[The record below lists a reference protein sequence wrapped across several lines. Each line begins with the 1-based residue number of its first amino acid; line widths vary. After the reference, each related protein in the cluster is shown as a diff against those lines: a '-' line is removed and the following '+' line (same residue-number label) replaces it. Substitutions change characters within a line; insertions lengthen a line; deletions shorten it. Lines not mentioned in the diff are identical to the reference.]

1 VINKFGGN
9 MATELLT
16 RNAEGLMDTHKL
28 KASRKHAKWLL
39 VASGKGGNG
48 KTTSSLNLG
57 VVAAHAGLKVCLVD
71 LDSQRSLSRWHDR
84 RPTNAPEL
92 MLWQGRLDDAKRA
105 IQEVDKV
112 KVLDLVIV
120 DTPPTVDEHLSAM
133 DALIRRSNFVL
144 VPTTQ
149 GTVDLDSVV
158 EWMTYLRRFDV
169 GAAFV
174 INRAQRT
181 YGTYQ
186 KAKKRLNRAG
196 PLCPMDIRQLEDI
209 QATHDLGVGVKEMSK
224 SRAIE
229 DYEGLWDYLCVEME
243 IVSP

>member
-1 VINKFGGN
+1 
-9 MATELLT
+9 
-16 RNAEGLMDTHKL
+16 
-28 KASRKHAKWLL
+28 
-39 VASGKGGNG
+39 
-48 KTTSSLNLG
+48 
-57 VVAAHAGLKVCLVD
+57 
-71 LDSQRSLSRWHDR
+71 
-84 RPTNAPEL
+84 

-105 IQEVDKV
+105 IKEIDEVED
-112 KVLDLVIV
+112 LDLVIV

-169 GAAFV
+169 RAAFV
-174 INRAQRT
+174 VNRAQRT

-209 QATHDLGVGVKEMSK
+209 QATHDLGVGVKEMIK

-229 DYEGLWDYLCVEME
+229 DYEGVWDYLCAEME
-243 IVSP
+243 IVSA

>member
-1 VINKFGGN
+1 

-16 RNAEGLMDTHKL
+16 RNAEGSMDTRKL
-28 KASRKHAKWLL
+28 KDPRKHAKWLL

-57 VVAAHAGLKVCLVD
+57 VVAAYAGLKVCLVD

-84 RPTNAPEL
+84 RPTDAPEL

-105 IQEVDKV
+105 IQEIDEVEN
-112 KVLDLVIV
+112 LDLVIV

-169 GAAFV
+169 RAAFV

-229 DYEGLWDYLCVEME
+229 DYEGVWDYLCAEME
-243 IVSP
+243 IVSA

>member
-1 VINKFGGN
+1 

-16 RNAEGLMDTHKL
+16 RNAEGLMDTRKP
-28 KASRKHAKWLL
+28 KDPRKHAKWLL

-57 VVAAHAGLKVCLVD
+57 VVAAHVGLNVCLVD

-84 RPTNAPEL
+84 RPADAPEL
-92 MLWQGRLDDAKRA
+92 KLWQGRLVDAKRA
-105 IQEVDKV
+105 IQEIDEVE
-112 KVLDLVIV
+112 VLDLVIV

-133 DALIRRSNFVL
+133 DALIRRSSFVL

-169 GAAFV
+169 RAAFV

-229 DYEGLWDYLCVEME
+229 DYEGVWDYLCAELE
-243 IVSP
+243 IVSA

>member
-1 VINKFGGN
+1 

-16 RNAEGLMDTHKL
+16 RNEKGLMGTRKI
-28 KASRKHAKWLL
+28 KVPRKHAKWLL

-57 VVAAHAGLKVCLVD
+57 VIAAHAGLKVCLLD

-84 RPTNAPEL
+84 RPASAPEL
-92 MLWQGRLDDAKRA
+92 MLWQGRLGDAKRA

-112 KVLDLVIV
+112 EDLDLAIV

-169 GAAFV
+169 KAAFV

-186 KAKKRLNRAG
+186 KAKRRLNRAG

-209 QATHDLGVGVKEMSK
+209 QATHDLGVGVMEMSK

-229 DYEGLWDYLCVEME
+229 DYEGLWDYLCEME
-243 IVSP
+243 IVSA

>member
-1 VINKFGGN
+1 

-16 RNAEGLMDTHKL
+16 RNVEGSMDTRKL
-28 KASRKHAKWLL
+28 KDPRKHAKWLL

-57 VVAAHAGLKVCLVD
+57 VVAAYAGLKVCLVD

-84 RPTNAPEL
+84 RPTDAPEL

-105 IQEVDKV
+105 IQEIDEVEN
-112 KVLDLVIV
+112 LDLVIV

-133 DALIRRSNFVL
+133 DALIRRSNFAL

-169 GAAFV
+169 RAAFV

-229 DYEGLWDYLCVEME
+229 DYEGVWDYLCAEME
-243 IVSP
+243 IVSA